1 MKKCTISVEC
11 LSMEY
16 TMTKDHDN
24 AKCVIHK
31 FYYILA
37 FKIPYCNIASDK
49 MQNALCNIAFPF
61 WILYITIL
69 IFNNA
74 YSTYCMTCPIQI
86 LLLYYHALF
95 MNLLSAYTIHNQ

>member
-1 MKKCTISVEC
+1 MC
-11 LSMEY
+11 
-16 TMTKDHDN
+16 
-24 AKCVIHK
+24 IHK
-31 FYYILA
+31 FYYIL
-37 FKIPYCNIASDK
+37 IYHCDIASDK

-95 MNLLSAYTIHNQ
+95 IDLLNAYTVHNQLQIVYNI